1 MVPPPIKDS
10 IVPPMDARDM
20 LKVQRRTA
28 FLELIQLFDTGDS
41 GESELLDETLD
52 RFFKSGIELER
63 RQRNNR

>member
-1 MVPPPIKDS
+1 MPPPIKDS

-28 FLELIQLFDTGDS
+28 FLEMIQIFES
-41 GESELLDETLD
+41 SELGDNSALDECLD

-63 RQRNNR
+63 RHRHNG